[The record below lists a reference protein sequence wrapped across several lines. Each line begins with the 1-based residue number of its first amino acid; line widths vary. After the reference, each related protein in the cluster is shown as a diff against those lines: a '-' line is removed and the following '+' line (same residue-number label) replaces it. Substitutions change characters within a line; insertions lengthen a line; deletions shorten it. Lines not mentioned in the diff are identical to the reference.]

1 MSFNVKI
8 EALMK
13 THTGEK
19 EVFQNKINE
28 IKELNSTVEKEVMTL
43 QHQKN
48 EITKQ
53 LKEITKKYDLL
64 TEEKF
69 GLTKTV

>member
-13 THTGEK
+13 THTSEK

-28 IKELNSTVEKEVMTL
+28 IKELNSTVEKDVMTL